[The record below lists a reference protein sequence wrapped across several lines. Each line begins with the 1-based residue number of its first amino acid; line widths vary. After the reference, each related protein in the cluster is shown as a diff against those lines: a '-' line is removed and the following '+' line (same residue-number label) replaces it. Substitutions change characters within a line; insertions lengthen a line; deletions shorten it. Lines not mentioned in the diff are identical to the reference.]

1 MLRWRHP
8 ERGLISPAEFIA
20 HSEQTGLIIA
30 LGHFALEQA
39 ASDLAEWQRRFSPNL
54 FASVNFSRRQL
65 SDQAFEPLLAR
76 ILNQAAIAP
85 GTLKL
90 EVTESVVAADPQLSV
105 LLTRIKELGAGLSI
119 DDFGTGL
126 SALSQ
131 LRNLPFDTIK
141 IDKSF
146 LARQPEGEGA
156 NQEGAGDAGL
166 VLTSIIALAHDL
178 KRAVVV
184 EGIESAAEADWLA
197 QAGCEFGQGYHFSMP
212 LTAAEALDF
221 IARHLS

>member
-1 MLRWRHP
+1 
-8 ERGLISPAEFIA
+8 
-20 HSEQTGLIIA
+20 
-30 LGHFALEQA
+30 
-39 ASDLAEWQRRFSPNL
+39 
-54 FASVNFSRRQL
+54 
-65 SDQAFEPLLAR
+65 
-76 ILNQAAIAP
+76 LNQAAI
-85 GTLKL
+85 GHDTLKL
-90 EVTESVVAADPQLSV
+90 EVTESAVAADPQLSV

-146 LARQPEGEGA
+146 LARAPEGQSDA
-156 NQEGAGDAGL
+156 EGAGDAGL
-166 VLTSIIALAHDL
+166 VLSSIIALAHDL

-197 QAGCEFGQGYHFSMP
+197 RAGCEFGQGY
-212 LTAAEALDF
+212 
-221 IARHLS
+221 